1 MSKKTRP
8 ILDGM
13 IRNRVAL
20 IRHSHAC
27 RICAHK
33 KREEIETEFVA
44 WESPTTIAKNHH
56 LADRSTVYRHAH
68 AFGLFAK
75 RKRNV
80 QAALECIIERANEV
94 EVTAPAVVAAVQAY
108 AKINA
113 QGQWIDRTEHVNL
126 NDWFERMTQEE
137 LEAYAREGK
146 LPTWFT
152 QTAVAT
158 LMDSQEVKNGK

>member
-1 MSKKTRP
+1 MRAGCKRTISLGRHKT
-8 ILDGM
+8 
-13 IRNRVAL
+13 NCKV
-20 IRHSHAC
+20 
-27 RICAHK
+27 CAHEQ
-33 KREEIETEFVA
+33 REEIEARFVG
-44 WESPTTIAKNHH
+44 WQSPATIAREYK
-56 LADRSTVYRHAH
+56 LADRSSIYRHAH
-68 AFGLFAK
+68 ALGLLEK

-113 QGQWIDRTEHVNL
+113 RGQWIDRTEHVNL
-126 NDWFERMTQEE
+126 NDWFERMTQDE